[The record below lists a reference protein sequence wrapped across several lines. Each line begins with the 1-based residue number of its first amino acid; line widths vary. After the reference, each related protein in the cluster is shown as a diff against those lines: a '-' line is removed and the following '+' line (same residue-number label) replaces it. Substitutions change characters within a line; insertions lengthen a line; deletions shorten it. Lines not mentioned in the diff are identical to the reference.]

1 MGKTKVIDV
10 SALSEREKQ
19 FVNKSGNKVLYSA
32 YWHQVAT
39 WVPIE
44 DYDLLVALAK
54 KHNLKLGV
62 YLRAIITD
70 AVAEERMMAVQ
81 TTQNQQPNQ

>member
-1 MGKTKVIDV
+1 MGKAKMIDV

-19 FVNKSGNKVLYSA
+19 YINKTGSKVLYSA
-32 YWHQVAT
+32 YYHQVAT

-44 DYDLLVALAK
+44 DYELLVELAK

-70 AVAEERMMAVQ
+70 AVADERMLAAKCAS
-81 TTQNQQPNQ
+81 NQEG